1 MDPELAERLL
11 RTVMRDASEEDDFA
25 GRLGR
30 LRSLAIY
37 KYDSYHQYAPGRQF
51 VASLGLWLDQF
62 DPPDERRDAL
72 RYVEERLIYISD
84 AEMRH
89 LVTLMG
95 HDRVPSVL
103 QRQVS
108 RQLGLPAYRIAAI
121 RASEEYRRAL
131 SSSLF
136 LGMSDGARIDQFRR
150 SNSDLSNEQIAMTY
164 ELNESRSDTMIV
176 KLRERL
182 NDDKATFEYIFL
194 VDDFSG
200 SGRTILREDEDGG
213 WDGRLDRFVND
224 TLPRL
229 TKGSCP
235 KIFIALYVVTQQA
248 AEYIEAR
255 ISSYPSPPWTSDN
268 APEVISVMTLGD
280 HTRLSHDHFGREYE
294 ADQLFDQL
302 LHKYYDSSVEDEHK
316 GNVKHG
322 YSACGLPLVL
332 AHNTPNNSVYLI
344 WERLKTKPLFPRYER
359 HQSTL
364 EEG

>member
-11 RTVMRDASEEDDFA
+11 RTVMRDVSDYDEIA
-25 GRLGR
+25 GKLGTF
-30 LRSLAIY
+30 RSLATY
-37 KYDSYHQYAPGRQF
+37 KYDSYQQYAPGRQF
-51 VASLGLWLDQF
+51 ISSLGLWLNQF
-62 DPPDERRDAL
+62 EPPDERRDAL
-72 RYVEERLIYISD
+72 RFVEERLIYISD

-89 LVTLMG
+89 LVALMA

-108 RQLGLPAYRIAAI
+108 RQLDLPVYRIAAI
-121 RASEEYRRAL
+121 RATNEFRRAL

-150 SNSDLSNEQIAMTY
+150 SNPDLSNEQIAMTY
-164 ELNESRSDTMIV
+164 ELNDSRANSMINS
-176 KLRERL
+176 LRHRL
-182 NDDKATFEYIFL
+182 NDEEATFDYIFL

-200 SGRTILREDEDGG
+200 SGRTILRKDEQEA
-213 WDGRLDRFVND
+213 WDGRLDRFISD

-235 KIFIALYVVTQQA
+235 KIYIALYVVTQQA
-248 AEYIEAR
+248 TEYLEAQ
-255 ISSYPSPPWTSDN
+255 ISAYPAAPWASSN

-280 HTRLSHDHFGREYE
+280 HTRLTHDHSGNEYE
-294 ADQLFDQL
+294 TDQLFDQL

-332 AHNTPNNSVYLI
+332 SHNTPNNSVYLI
-344 WERLKTKPLFPRYER
+344 WERLKTVPLFPRYDR
-359 HQSTL
+359 HRSAL

>member
-11 RTVMRDASEEDDFA
+11 RTVMKDASEEDDFA
-25 GRLGR
+25 GKLGI

-51 VASLGLWLDQF
+51 IASLGLWLDQF
-62 DPPDERRDAL
+62 DSPGERREAL

-89 LVTLMG
+89 LVALMA

-108 RQLGLPAYRIAAI
+108 RQLDLPFYRIEAI

-136 LGMSDGARIDQFRR
+136 LGMSDGSRIDQFRR
-150 SNSDLSNEQIAMTY
+150 SNPDLSNEQIAMTY
-164 ELNESRSDTMIV
+164 ELNESRANTVIN
-176 KLRERL
+176 KLRERQ
-182 NDDKATFEYIFL
+182 NDEEAAFDYIFL

-200 SGRTILREDEDGG
+200 SGRTILRADESEG
-213 WDGRLDRFVND
+213 WDGRLDRFAND

-229 TKGSCP
+229 MKGSCP

-248 AEYIEAR
+248 AEYLEAQ
-255 ISSYPSPPWTSDN
+255 ISAYPSPPWTSN
-268 APEVISVMTLGD
+268 NTPEVISVMTLGD
-280 HTRLSHDHFGREYE
+280 HTRLSHDHSGREYE
-294 ADQLFDQL
+294 ADQLFDRL

-332 AHNTPNNSVYLI
+332 AHNTPNNSVFLI
-344 WERLKTKPLFPRYER
+344 WERLKTKPLFPRYAR